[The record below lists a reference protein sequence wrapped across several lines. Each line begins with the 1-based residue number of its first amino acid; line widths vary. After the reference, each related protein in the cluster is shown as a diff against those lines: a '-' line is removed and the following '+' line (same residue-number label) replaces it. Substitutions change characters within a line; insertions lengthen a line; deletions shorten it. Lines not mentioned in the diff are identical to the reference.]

1 MELKKMFINLSF
13 KKKIK
18 SIHYPPFI
26 HFVGKG
32 ESILIFLKILKLYRT
47 TLVP

>member
-1 MELKKMFINLSF
+1 MDLKKMFINLSL
-13 KKKIK
+13 KKIK

-32 ESILIFLKILKLYRT
+32 ENILIFLKILKLYRT